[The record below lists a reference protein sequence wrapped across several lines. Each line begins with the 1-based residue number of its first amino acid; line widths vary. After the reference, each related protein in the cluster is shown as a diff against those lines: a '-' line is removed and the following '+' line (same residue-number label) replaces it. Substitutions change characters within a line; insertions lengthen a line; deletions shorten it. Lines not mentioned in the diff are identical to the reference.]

1 MKDSLLTRGVE
12 KVIPKDLADKKLKSG
27 KSLRLY
33 LGIDPTGSKLH
44 LGHSVPLRKLKQ
56 FADAGHH
63 VIFLVGSFTAMI
75 GDPSGQDKMREPL
88 TKEDV
93 EKNFESY
100 KEQASKILDF
110 NKDVEV
116 VYNHE
121 WLGKLSSAEML
132 NLTTHF
138 TVQQMSQ
145 RDMFDKRLKKG
156 DPVSVQEFLY
166 PTLVAYDSVVLDV
179 DFEVGGSDQEFNML
193 CGRTLQ
199 EKYGKREKFV
209 LTTKLIEGTDGRK
222 MSKSY
227 ENCVYLDDEPDDMYG
242 KLMSINDNLISVY
255 MECCTDLAISD
266 QRSAISG
273 AKAKKLKS
281 ELAHEIVRMYH
292 NEEAADA
299 AVENFDKVHK
309 DKGIPED
316 IPEIKIEKGTLLVDA
331 LVSSGVCKSKSEARR
346 NIEQGGVK
354 IDDETVSSVE
364 AIVEGE
370 CVVKVGK
377 RKFLKMS
384 C

>member
-1 MKDSLLTRGVE
+1 M
-12 KVIPKDLADKKLKSG
+12 
-27 KSLRLY
+27 RLY

-88 TKEDV
+88 TREDV
-93 EKNFESY
+93 EKNFASY

-110 NKDVEV
+110 DKDVEV

-121 WLGKLSSAEML
+121 WLGKLNGEEIL
-132 NLTTHF
+132 KLTSHF
-138 TVQQMSQ
+138 TKQQMEQ
-145 RDMFDKRLKKG
+145 RDMFERREKEGK
-156 DPVSVQEFLY
+156 SINMQEFMY
-166 PTLVAYDSVVLDV
+166 PMYVAYDSVQLDV
-179 DFEVGGSDQEFNML
+179 DCEIGGSDQEFNML

-199 EKYGKREKFV
+199 EKYGKREKFI
-209 LTTKLIEGTDGRK
+209 LATRLIEGTDGRK
-222 MSKSY
+222 MSKTY

-242 KLMSINDNLISVY
+242 KLMSINDELVEVY
-255 MECCTDLAISD
+255 AECCTDLEVASGKWVVG
-266 QRSAISG
+266 SG
-273 AKAKKLKS
+273 AEAKKVKS
-281 ELAHEIVRMYH
+281 ELAREIVRMYH
-292 NEEAADA
+292 NEEAANA

-309 DKGIPED
+309 EKGIPED
-316 IPEIKIEKGTLLVDA
+316 IPEVKIEKGTLLIDA
-331 LVSSGVCKSKSEARR
+331 LVSSGICKSKNEAKR

-354 IDDETVSSVE
+354 VDDKAVSSVE
-364 AIVEGE
+364 AVVEGE

-377 RKFLKMS
+377 RKFIKMS